1 MSTSTILGSLFVN
14 YGSPL
19 LEINPR
25 NVVRSICTR
34 NLLFPRFPRRKIPN
48 AYCDKKEEKN
58 RVAKFQR
65 IALMNFCFFIIL
77 LCYACKRSFWFSEFY
92 HAVFLSFFLC
102 VWKKRVKRIRLRQ
115 WSGLK
120 GFLLEQRDINLS
132 WEDRWF
138 FNCDKMEWKLKK
150 RPNF

>member
-1 MSTSTILGSLFVN
+1 MSTSIILGSLFVN
-14 YGSPL
+14 HSSPL

-25 NVVRSICTR
+25 NIVHSICTR
-34 NLLFPRFPRRKIPN
+34 NLLVPRFPRRKIPN
-48 AYCDKKEEKN
+48 AYCGKKEGKN

-65 IALMNFCFFIIL
+65 IALMNFSFFIIP
-77 LCYACKRSFWFSEFY
+77 LCYACKTVLLVLRI
-92 HAVFLSFFLC
+92 LSCGFPFFFFFL
-102 VWKKRVKRIRLRQ
+102 WKKRVKRIRLRQ
-115 WSGLK
+115 WSELK

-138 FNCDKMEWKLKK
+138 FNCDKMEWKLRK

>member
-48 AYCDKKEEKN
+48 AYCDKKEGKN

-92 HAVFLSFFLC
+92 HAVFLSFFFVC
-102 VWKKRVKRIRLRQ
+102 VKETSKKNSITTVIGIKRIFIGTERYKFVMGRRMIFQL
-115 WSGLK
+115 
-120 GFLLEQRDINLS
+120 
-132 WEDRWF
+132 
-138 FNCDKMEWKLKK
+138 
-150 RPNF
+150 